1 MRRWLLG
8 ALAVVAVW
16 AALPASADEPALRQA
31 WTRTLPSPWL
41 PSGDGLLYVA
51 ADAGQESARMFVSA
65 PVVLTPSS
73 VEDPL
78 SAAGLAA
85 CPLTTPL
92 LADGELAPADAPT
105 ADCTAPAALAR
116 DAEGRWLVAFDPWPD
131 LGVAIVPALTSP
143 VATFHLAISTTP
155 GVVEIAEGGTE
166 GEPVADVGAR
176 SEVAE
181 VLPTADVV
189 VPTLGAAP
197 VEAVAEPA
205 APAPG
210 LAATRAA
217 APVRVA
223 AVGRALAAAWPSPL
237 VVLPLVALL
246 ALGASL
252 FWAHSGT
259 HSETQR
265 SQSRR
270 TPAAATGLAIA
281 AIVAPTLLAE
291 ATVYKLGLV
300 LVLLTGAIGLHL
312 LVNWAGELSLAHAP
326 MVGLPAFVVAKLSAD
341 HGLSPIALLP
351 LAIVVGLAT
360 GAVVGLPAI
369 RAKGLQVALVTLA
382 AGVAIDRFFFTRP
395 WVVGPAGG
403 AQVSTPTL
411 GPLEFKTAAALYP
424 VLALL
429 VIGAIAVAY
438 AIYRSKVGR
447 ALLWVKAQPDAA
459 AAFGIAVPRYR
470 TLAYALAGGFAGF
483 SGGLTAM
490 WVGRV
495 TPEAFPLSRSF
506 TYLIIVALAGRGF
519 VGGVAAA
526 AAMVEGG
533 RLFLASGDALI
544 TYGAPLGLILTL
556 TRHPA
561 GLNGLGRQLKE
572 RAMQTGKQTR
582 IRPLS
587 IAAAVLVTVGF
598 AAIGLAWYHAGN
610 TSQVW
615 VQNQEM
621 LSGGVG
627 GLALV
632 VLGVGLLICDRLT
645 ALLAAKA
652 DANA

>member
-1 MRRWLLG
+1 MRRVVL
-8 ALAVVAVW
+8 ALAVAVAAVW
-16 AALPASADEPALRQA
+16 AWPAAADSPRQA

-41 PSGDGLLYVA
+41 TSVEGRLYVA
-51 ADAGQESARMFVSA
+51 ADAGQETARAFVSA
-65 PVVLTPSS
+65 PVVWEVAS

-78 SAAGLAA
+78 GSVALQA

-92 LADGELAPADAPT
+92 RADGELAAADAPT
-105 ADCTAPAALAR
+105 ADCTVAAPLSVADGRVQIAL
-116 DAEGRWLVAFDPWPD
+116 DPWPEH
-131 LGVAIVPALTSP
+131 GVAIVPRLQNP
-143 VATFHLAISTTP
+143 LATFHLALSTSA
-155 GVVEIAEGGTE
+155 GDVDNAEGGAPAG
-166 GEPVADVGAR
+166 GERVADEVG
-176 SEVAE
+176 V
-181 VLPTADVV
+181 
-189 VPTLGAAP
+189 AP
-197 VEAVAEPA
+197 VEGATVLPAAPAAVPPAEPVPVAEPA
-205 APAPG
+205 
-210 LAATRAA
+210 
-217 APVRVA
+217 PVAEDAEMVPEA
-223 AVGRALAAAWPSPL
+223 VVAVGRVLAAAWPSPL
-237 VVLPLVALL
+237 LVLPLVGVLALAGALL
-246 ALGASL
+246 WSRGAPVT
-252 FWAHSGT
+252 GT
-259 HSETQR
+259 GG
-265 SQSRR
+265 
-270 TPAAATGLAIA
+270 AGIGAVVLA
-281 AIVAPTLLAE
+281 VLAPTVLAE

-300 LVLLTGAIGLHL
+300 LVLLAGAIGLHL

-326 MVGLPAFVVAKLSAD
+326 MVGLPAFVVAKLSAA
-341 HGLSPIALLP
+341 HGLSPILLLP
-351 LAIVVGLAT
+351 VALAVGAAT

-382 AGVAIDRFFFTRP
+382 AGVAIDRFFFTRE
-395 WVVGPAGG
+395 WVVGPPGG
-403 AQVSTPTL
+403 ASVSTPTL
-411 GPLEFKTAAALYP
+411 GPLRFDTAKSLYP

-429 VIGAIAVAY
+429 VLAAIAAAC

-470 TLAYALAGGFAGF
+470 NLAYTLAGAFAGF

-526 AAMVEGG
+526 AAIVEGG

-561 GLNGLGRQLKE
+561 GLNGLGRQAKE
-572 RAMQTGKQTR
+572 LIVQRTL
-582 IRPLS
+582 RPLT
-587 IAAAVLVTVGF
+587 VLSVVLLAVGF

-632 VLGVGLLICDRLT
+632 VLGVGLLVCDRIT
-645 ALLAAKA
+645 ALLQHDRAA
-652 DANA
+652 

>member
-1 MRRWLLG
+1 MLMRRGLLLVVVLVV
-8 ALAVVAVW
+8 LAP
-16 AALPASADEPALRQA
+16 AARADAPLHQA
-31 WTRTLPSPWL
+31 WTRSAPVSPWL
-41 PSGDGLLYVA
+41 VEEGRLYVA
-51 ADAGQESARMFVSA
+51 ADAGQETARSFVAS
-65 PVVLTPSS
+65 PRS
-73 VEDPL
+73 VSLAAASVDDPL
-78 SAAGLAA
+78 GAVALQA

-92 LADGELAPADAPT
+92 AASGELAAADAPA
-105 ADCTAPAALAR
+105 ADCTAAVPLSRGA
-116 DAEGRWLVAFDPWPD
+116 DGRWAVALDPWPE
-131 LGVAIVPALTSP
+131 LGVAITPVLSPA
-143 VATFHLAISTTP
+143 ATFHVALDPAATTLSAPPAISTGP
-155 GVVEIAEGGTE
+155 VPVEIAEGAPAVVVE
-166 GEPVADVGAR
+166 EAVAAPGVVVDEAV
-176 SEVAE
+176 
-181 VLPTADVV
+181 PDVV
-189 VPTLGAAP
+189 PAAPPIEEATPLPAP
-197 VEAVAEPA
+197 VE
-205 APAPG
+205 
-210 LAATRAA
+210 
-217 APVRVA
+217 RVA
-223 AVGRALAAAWPSPL
+223 AVGRVLAAAWPSPFL
-237 VVLPLVALL
+237 VLPAVALLTALALFALRFWAPSVAPSETGRAQKRTAGAAGAAAIVVLPL
-246 ALGASL
+246 ALG
-252 FWAHSGT
+252 
-259 HSETQR
+259 
-265 SQSRR
+265 
-270 TPAAATGLAIA
+270 
-281 AIVAPTLLAE
+281 E

-300 LVLLTGAIGLHL
+300 LVLLAGAVGLHL

-326 MVGLPAFVVAKLSAD
+326 MVGLPAFVVAKLSAE
-341 HGLSPIALLP
+341 HGISPIALLP
-351 LAIVVGLAT
+351 VAIVVGLAT

-382 AGVAIDRFFFTRP
+382 AGVAIDRFFFTRS

-403 AQVSTPTL
+403 AQVSTPSL
-411 GPLEFKTAAALYP
+411 GPIDFRTAKGLYP

-429 VIGAIAVAY
+429 VFAAIAAAY
-438 AIYRSKVGR
+438 AVYRSKVGR

-490 WVGRV
+490 WVQRI

-533 RLFLASGDALI
+533 RLFLASSDALI
-544 TYGAPLGLILTL
+544 TYGAPLGLIVTL

-572 RAMQTGKQTR
+572 RVMQMR
-582 IRPLS
+582 IRPMAIAS
-587 IAAAVLVTVGF
+587 IVLTTVGF

-632 VLGVGLLICDRLT
+632 VLGVGLLICDRIT
-645 ALLAAKA
+645 ALLSHDRAA
-652 DANA
+652 